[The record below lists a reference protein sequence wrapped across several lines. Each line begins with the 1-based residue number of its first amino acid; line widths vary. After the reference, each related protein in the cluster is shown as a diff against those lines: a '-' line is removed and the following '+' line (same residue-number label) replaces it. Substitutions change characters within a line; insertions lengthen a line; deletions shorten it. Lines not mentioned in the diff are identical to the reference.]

1 MAAIRSI
8 NPSTGLERAVYEEDS
23 DAVVEQ
29 RLAAAAAAVPALAA
43 LGWDR
48 RAELMRAAADL
59 LESEIDDVADLITA
73 EMGKPI
79 AQSRAEVAKSAS
91 SMRYYAD
98 NAREFLTG
106 RELDDPSVVGAS
118 AARTRF
124 DPLGVV
130 LAVMPWNYPI
140 WQVVRFAAPALMA
153 GNAGIL
159 KHASN
164 VPQSAVYIG
173 ELFTRAGF
181 PEGAFATLL
190 IGSRRVEAV
199 IRDPRVA
206 AVTLTG
212 SEGAGRSIGATAGD
226 VLKKAVL
233 ELGGSDPFIVM
244 PSADLEAAVETAV
257 KARTTNN
264 GQACINAKRFIVH
277 DDVYDEFARRF
288 AQAMDAL
295 VVGDPAD
302 PTVDVGP
309 LATESGRSDIEEL
322 VEDARA
328 KGAAILVGGRRS
340 DIPVGWF
347 YEPTVIADLTR
358 DMRLYSEEAFGPV
371 ASLYRAASF
380 DEAVAIANESEFG
393 LGSAFWSNDPE
404 EIARAEREIEAGAVF
419 VNGMTISY
427 AQLPFGG
434 IKRSGYGRELSKEGI
449 REFCNLKT
457 VWVA

>member
-1 MAAIRSI
+1 MSTLRSI
-8 NPSTGLERAVYEEDS
+8 DPTSGEQLAAFDEDTTEI
-23 DAVVEQ
+23 VEQ
-29 RLAAAAAAVPALAA
+29 RLVDAEAAVAALAA
-43 LGWDR
+43 LGWEGR
-48 RAELMRAAADL
+48 TSRMRAAAALIETELD
-59 LESEIDDVADLITA
+59 EIAAIITA

-79 AQSRAEVAKSAS
+79 AQSRAEVAKSAYT
-91 SMRYYAD
+91 MRYYAD
-98 NAREFLTG
+98 NARVFLEG
-106 RELDDPSVVGAS
+106 RTIEDPSAVDAS

-130 LAVMPWNYPI
+130 LAVMPWNYPV

-153 GNAGIL
+153 GNAGLL

-164 VPQSAVYIG
+164 VPQSARYIG

-181 PEGAFATLL
+181 PTGAFASLL
-190 IGSRRVEAV
+190 IGSARVADV
-199 IRDPRVA
+199 IRDHRVA

-244 PSADLEAAVETAV
+244 PSADLDGAVETAV

-288 AQAMDAL
+288 AARMDAL
-295 VVGDPAD
+295 VIGDPAEES
-302 PTVDVGP
+302 TQIGP
-309 LATESGRSDIEEL
+309 LATESGRRDIEEL
-322 VEDARA
+322 VEDARG
-328 KGAAILVGGRRS
+328 KGASILVGGRRP
-340 DIPVGWF
+340 DAAQGWF
-347 YEPTVIADLTR
+347 YAPTVIADLTR
-358 DMRLYSEEAFGPV
+358 DMRLWAEEAFGPV
-371 ASLYRAASF
+371 ASLYRVGSL
-380 DEAVAIANESEFG
+380 DEALALANDSDFG
-393 LGSAFWSNDPE
+393 LGSAFWSTDAD
-404 EIARAEREIEAGAVF
+404 EIARAERELEAGAVF

-427 AQLPFGG
+427 AELPFGG
-434 IKRSGYGRELSKEGI
+434 IKRSGFGRELSAEGI

-457 VWVA
+457 IWVA